1 MAQKIINKWR
11 IEFTLEDLVTG
22 NDESTLLNAEQMAMQ
37 VEIILDDLPGWL
49 RLRGK
54 IVATKQEDPT
64 DAQTS

>member
-1 MAQKIINKWR
+1 MAQKISNKWR

-22 NDESTLLNAEQMAMQ
+22 SDESTLLNAEQMAMQ
-37 VEIILDDLPGWL
+37 VEIILDDLPDWL
-49 RLRGK
+49 KLRGE

>member
-1 MAQKIINKWR
+1 MTKKISNKWR

>member
-1 MAQKIINKWR
+1 MAQKISNKWR

>member
-1 MAQKIINKWR
+1 MAQKISNKWR

-37 VEIILDDLPGWL
+37 VEIILDDLPDWL
-49 RLRGK
+49 KLRGE